1 MTTTEARD
9 LIRNEYS
16 NDWRLPIVGG
26 LVHIKTK
33 DMRLIPL
40 KLNTVQRRLMMKI
53 WKLQQ
58 AGKPVRLLIPKARQH
73 GISTFTEAMIYC
85 ITAFQPNTNA
95 IIIADDKTKARGIF
109 EMSKLIHRKMNE
121 TIRTEIA
128 KSNATELVFAENE
141 SKIVVAVDARSGTF
155 HLFHSS
161 ETAFYRHAEETMLGA
176 LQTVPDAPGTMV
188 IMESTGN
195 GVMNYFHRAVLDAL
209 AGRSEYEVFFIPWF
223 DNPDYQ
229 TRAPKGFQ
237 PTVSAEYGDEIALK
251 EQFNLT
257 NAQLYWRRRAISN
270 TCGGDIHKFMQEYPA
285 TIDECFQGSGYP
297 VFDHEKLSE
306 MDKKGSAHPTW
317 TGWFDGEDLHI
328 TPGGRGYVKVWDKPV
343 EERWLHRYVI
353 GADTGGTYEGADYSC
368 AYAYDRVTKRVAAM
382 IHGHF
387 DAYEYAK
394 HLVMLGTWYQTARL
408 AIEINIWASETDEM
422 GQTVIDKIKTELKYR
437 NLYTRKVT
445 NKIDKTETMEVGWHT
460 NHETKQML
468 VDRLRYL
475 INNWETEPI
484 AFQDAGF
491 IEESK
496 TYIVDRTKT
505 GITTWNAAE
514 GCKDDRVMSMG
525 ITLCVAGKMP
535 KPRRYNPDDFK
546 QESTDNI
553 MESIAG

>member
-1 MTTTEARD
+1 MTTTESRQI
-9 LIRNEYS
+9 IRSQYEK
-16 NDWRLPIVGG
+16 DWRLPIVSG

-33 DMRLIPL
+33 DMKLIPL

-95 IIIADDKTKARGIF
+95 IIIADEKTKARGIF
-109 EMSKLIHRKMNE
+109 EMSKLVHRKMDPL
-121 TIRTEIA
+121 IRTELA
-128 KSNATELVFAENE
+128 KSNATELVFSENE

-176 LQTVPDAPGTMV
+176 LQTVPDAPGTIV

-195 GVMNYFHRAVLDAL
+195 GVMNYFHRAVLNAL

-229 TRAPKGFQ
+229 TRPPKDFQ

-251 EQFNLT
+251 NEFKLS
-257 NAQLYWRRRAISN
+257 NAQLYWRRKTIEN
-270 TCGGDIHKFMQEYPA
+270 KCGGDLHKFMQEYPA

-297 VFDHEKLSE
+297 VFDHEKLTA
-306 MDKKGSAHPTW
+306 MDAAGSTPPFMS
-317 TGWFDGEDLHI
+317 GWIEGDEI
-328 TPGGRGYVKVWDKPV
+328 TLSPGGRGFLKVWEKPT
-343 EERWLHRYVI
+343 EDEWRHRYVI
-353 GADTGGTYEGADYSC
+353 GADTGGVYEGADYSC
-368 AYAYDRVTKRVAAM
+368 AYVYDRWNRKVVAM

-387 DAYEYAK
+387 DAYEYAR
-394 HLVMLGTWYQTARL
+394 HLVTIGTWYHNARI
-408 AIEINIWASETDEM
+408 AVEINVWASETDDM
-422 GQTVIDKIKTELKYR
+422 GTTVIDKIVSLYKYK
-437 NLYTRKVT
+437 NYYTRKVV
-445 NKIDKTETMEVGWHT
+445 NKTDKTETTEVGWHT
-460 NHETKQML
+460 NHQTKQMI

-475 INNWETEPI
+475 VNTWEDEPVG
-484 AFQDAGF
+484 FMDAGF
-491 IEESK
+491 IEEAK

-514 GCKDDRVMSMG
+514 GCKDDRVMAMG
-525 ITLCVAGKMP
+525 ITLCVADKMP
-535 KPRRYNPDDFK
+535 KPKQYDPDAYK
-546 QESTDNI
+546 QTVSDRI
-553 MESIAG
+553 L